1 MAGFIAFVG
10 ILVMILVILLFLEFT
25 PVSFSFKKQKTL
37 VGVMDEMDQTDADT
51 VVTGLRKT
59 LFPLEKPVQKY
70 AGPKLLKKMKYS
82 LYWGQMGGKYIGW
95 TPVQLVTMRVFFAI
109 IAGLLGAFVFRNM
122 MYVVVSA
129 FLGWTYPMLSLNGTA
144 RRTARTFQAQLPE
157 YLQLVNGKMAAGI
170 SFDEAIRRT
179 SKAESLPALWMRNNI
194 KMAQGRSLLDQI
206 MQEAV
211 ESQSTELISTAS
223 QLDNLKHGAKQQ
235 ELLDRLAT
243 QISNAFTASAD
254 MRAEKIGAELVI
266 PMVLFYFLPFL
277 VSLLIV
283 IAFPVVQGGMF

>member
-1 MAGFIAFVG
+1 
-10 ILVMILVILLFLEFT
+10 
-25 PVSFSFKKQKTL
+25 
-37 VGVMDEMDQTDADT
+37 
-51 VVTGLRKT
+51 
-59 LFPLEKPVQKY
+59 
-70 AGPKLLKKMKYS
+70 
-82 LYWGQMGGKYIGW
+82 
-95 TPVQLVTMRVFFAI
+95 
-109 IAGLLGAFVFRNM
+109 
-122 MYVVVSA
+122 
-129 FLGWTYPMLSLNGTA
+129 
-144 RRTARTFQAQLPE
+144 
-157 YLQLVNGKMAAGI
+157 
-170 SFDEAIRRT
+170 
-179 SKAESLPALWMRNNI
+179 
-194 KMAQGRSLLDQI
+194 MAQGRSLLDQI